1 VLEGQLGAALW
12 TETPRALRGR
22 SEPRGLTAHKPELRP
37 SYAEPRDERSA
48 SGSTT
53 DRTMAVCLM
62 KGCARCLITD
72 PSAKASALEHSI
84 TCRFPFLDD
93 RSAFADRSHAD
104 YQLRS
109 GWIFEAQPSRITAL
123 ILLPRT
129 LRLFL
134 HFLPLSA
141 SARTSDAESSHEGLE
156 CCPLHAQAHSSA
168 GWSANHPARFTE
180 CAQDMLSFSLF

>member
-62 KGCARCLITD
+62 KGCARCLITH

-93 RSAFADRSHAD
+93 RSAFADRSRAD

-109 GWIFEAQPSRITAL
+109 GWINALTEARFSERGFEAQPVKDNSPYFIPAH
-123 ILLPRT
+123 I
-129 LRLFL
+129 
-134 HFLPLSA
+134 
-141 SARTSDAESSHEGLE
+141 AR
-156 CCPLHAQAHSSA
+156 
-168 GWSANHPARFTE
+168 ARF
-180 CAQDMLSFSLF
+180 CISFAVGLSSDERCRVFS